1 MVIQYFPGHMAKTL
15 REIKEEAAHI
25 DVIYELRDARI
36 PFSSKNPLLNEWV
49 SNKPI
54 IQIWTKKDLAD
65 PVQLQRDI
73 AQFDET
79 VIVADLLHDNVLKSL
94 EQATKKVVNKP
105 VIQAL
110 VVGIPNVGKSTL
122 INRLSG
128 KAKVKVENRPGVTRH
143 LQWIPISKTW
153 RLLDTPGLLWQKFED
168 QNQALR
174 LAALGMIPITHVVVD
189 ELALFIL
196 KYMLRYYPSQL
207 AHTYQIT
214 ATDSIEILDHIGNL
228 RGMKQG
234 GGVDYERVYHAL
246 IHDLQKG
253 RIGKVSFD
261 GPL

>member
-15 REIKEEAAHI
+15 REIKEEADHI

-36 PFSSKNPLLNEWV
+36 PFSSKNPLFEEWV
-49 SNKPI
+49 PDKPV

-73 AQFDET
+73 AQVAGT
-79 VIVADLLHDNVLKSL
+79 VIVADLLHDNILKTL
-94 EQATKKVVNKP
+94 ELETKRIVDKP
-105 VIQAL
+105 LVQAL

-189 ELALFIL
+189 ELALFIV
-196 KYMLRYYPSQL
+196 KYLLRHYPAQL
-207 AHTYQIT
+207 SHTYQTT
-214 ATDSIEILDHIGNL
+214 ATDPVEILDHIGII

-234 GGVDYERVYHAL
+234 GGVDYDRVYHAL

>member
-15 REIKEEAAHI
+15 REIKEEASHI

-36 PFSSKNPLLNEWV
+36 PFSSENPLLKEWV
-49 SNKPI
+49 TNKPI
-54 IQIWTKKDLAD
+54 VQIWTKKDLAD
-65 PVQLQRDI
+65 PVQLKLDMAR
-73 AQFDET
+73 FDEP
-79 VIVADLLHDNVLKSL
+79 VIVVDLLHDNISKDLQ
-94 EQATKKVVNKP
+94 QATKSLVDKP
-105 VIQAL
+105 LIQAL

-128 KAKVKVENRPGVTRH
+128 KAKTKVENRPGVTRH
-143 LQWIPISKTW
+143 LQWIPITKTW

-189 ELALFIL
+189 DLALFIIKYLL
-196 KYMLRYYPSQL
+196 KHYPSQL
-207 AHTYQIT
+207 AHTYLT
-214 ATDSIEILDHIGNL
+214 EATDPIEVLNYIGQR

-234 GGVDYERVYHAL
+234 GGMDYDRVYHAV

-253 RIGKVSFD
+253 RIGRVSFD

>member
-15 REIKEEAAHI
+15 REIKELASHI

-36 PFSSKNPLLNEWV
+36 PFSSKNPLLAEWV

-65 PVQLQRDI
+65 PVQLQRDL
-73 AQFDET
+73 ATFDEP
-79 VIVADLLHDNVLKSL
+79 VIVLDLLHDSVTKTLQ
-94 EQATKKVVNKP
+94 QATRAVVDKP
-105 VIQAL
+105 VVQAL

-128 KAKVKVENRPGVTRH
+128 KAKTKVENRPGVTRH

-153 RLLDTPGLLWQKFED
+153 RLLDTPGLLWQKFDD
-168 QNQALR
+168 QDQALR
-174 LAALGMIPITHVVVD
+174 LAALGMIPMTHVVVD

-196 KYMLRYYPSQL
+196 KYMSKHYPKQL
-207 AHTYQIT
+207 AQTYLT
-214 ATDSIEILDHIGNL
+214 EATDPLEILDHIGQH

-234 GGVDYERVYHAL
+234 GGIDYDRVYHAL